1 MLQYQH
7 GFMLAVGLVIGGLV
21 YLLSPILTPFLVGA
35 LLAYLADP
43 IADRLEAAGC
53 SRTSAV
59 IIVFVALTLA
69 LITLLLVLLPQLSYQ
84 IKVLVERAPQLLQL
98 FEQQLLPWLVNT
110 FGVDP
115 ATFQIASLR
124 RLLVA
129 EWQTTGDLLAQLLG
143 QISRSGMAVA
153 TWIAN
158 LVLIPVVTFYLLR
171 DWDVMV
177 EKIGHLL
184 PRSIEPRVA
193 LWARES
199 DEVLGAFMKGQLLVM
214 LALGTVYSV
223 GLWLVGLDLALLVGM
238 IAGLA
243 SIVPYMGFIIGILVA
258 GAVAL
263 MQFQDPMILVWVGMV
278 FVVGQMLEGM
288 LLTPLLVGDRIGL
301 HPVAVIFAIMA
312 GGQLF
317 GFVGVLLALPIAAV
331 IMVLLR
337 HLHDDYKNSALYHT
351 AHSRPVPE
359 PVDDAVP
366 EHDLIETDEQVTPS
380 REHD

>member
-1 MLQYQH
+1 
-7 GFMLAVGLVIGGLV
+7 MLAVGLVVAGLV

-59 IIVFVALTLA
+59 IVVFVALTLI

-84 IKVLVERAPQLLQL
+84 VRVLIERTPQLLQL
-98 FEQQLLPWLVNT
+98 FEQQLLPWLVST

-115 ATFQIASLR
+115 ATFQIATLR
-124 RLLVA
+124 QLLVA

-143 QISRSGMAVA
+143 QITRSGMAVA
-153 TWIAN
+153 TWVAN

-171 DWDVMV
+171 DWDLMV

-263 MQFQDPMILVWVGMV
+263 MQFQDPMILVWVGLV
-278 FVVGQMLEGM
+278 FVIGQMLEGM

-337 HLHDDYKNSALYHT
+337 HLHDDYKNSSLYHT
-351 AHSRPVPE
+351 ASSRPIPE
-359 PVDDAVP
+359 PAEPVTMP
-366 EHDLIETDEQVTPS
+366 EQNTIETDEQADTS
-380 REHD
+380 RENN

>member
-7 GFMLAVGLVIGGLV
+7 GFMLAVGLVAAGLI

-43 IADRLEAAGC
+43 AADRLEAVGC

-59 IIVFVALTLA
+59 VAVFIVLTLV
-69 LITLLLVLLPQLSYQ
+69 LVGLVLVLLPQLSYQ
-84 IKVLVERAPQLLQL
+84 IRVLIERTPQLLQL
-98 FEQQLLPWLVNT
+98 FEQQVLPWLVSN

-115 ATFQIASLR
+115 ATFQIATLR
-124 RLLVA
+124 QILVA
-129 EWQTTGDLLAQLLG
+129 EWQTTGDILAQLLA
-143 QISRSGMAVA
+143 QITRSGMAVVA
-153 TWIAN
+153 WTAN

-171 DWDVMV
+171 DWDVMM

-184 PRSIEPRVA
+184 PRSVEPRIA

-214 LALGTVYSV
+214 VALGTVYSI

-243 SIVPYMGFIIGILVA
+243 SIVPYMGFIIGIVVA
-258 GAVAL
+258 VAAAL
-263 MQFQDPMILVWVGMV
+263 MQFQDPTVLVWVGLV
-278 FVVGQMLEGM
+278 FVIGQMLEGM

-317 GFVGVLLALPIAAV
+317 GFVGVLLALPVAAV

-351 AHSRPVPE
+351 ASGSAQPDLVVPGTAPDE
-359 PVDDAVP
+359 RV
-366 EHDLIETDEQVTPS
+366 IEEQVEPQ
-380 REHD
+380 REVD